1 MNKQEFLSKLLKRL
15 KRLPREEV
23 AERIGFYGEM
33 IDDRME
39 EGVSEEDAVAEIGSV
54 EEIAEQIL
62 EEAAE
67 AKKSGTKRKRQAQEK
82 RKMCAWEIVLLVLG
96 SPLWLA
102 LLIAAFAVVLSV
114 TVLILAV
121 WISLWAAE
129 LSLAVGALAGL
140 LAFVPALCF
149 GEIPVGLAL
158 LSASLVCAGVAL
170 FWGLGCQYA
179 TKGLIRLTRAVVRG
193 FFGCLGRRRKKNE
206 E

>member
-1 MNKQEFLSKLLKRL
+1 MSKLLKRL

-23 AERIGFYGEM
+23 AERLGFYGEM

-54 EEIAEQIL
+54 EEIAAQIL

-96 SPLWLA
+96 SPLWLT

-140 LAFVPALCF
+140 LCFLC
-149 GEIPVGLAL
+149 G
-158 LSASLVCAGVAL
+158 
-170 FWGLGCQYA
+170 
-179 TKGLIRLTRAVVRG
+179 
-193 FFGCLGRRRKKNE
+193 
-206 E
+206 